1 MVAELNTILKDLSE
15 RFGYDE
21 KDVLD
26 YYTIITKLRFEK
38 DIDPLEFLEEFLAW
52 KREKEGSEE

>member
-1 MVAELNTILKDLSE
+1 MPIELNSILKDLAE
-15 RFGYDE
+15 RFEYDE
-21 KDVLD
+21 KDVND

-52 KREKEGSEE
+52 KRGKERSEE